1 MSKVTFSVACSLD
14 GYQTDS
20 DGDYSWAE
28 PSDEVISAINED
40 LRDVSTY
47 LYGRRMYQE
56 MAVWETDPALAAQS
70 PELERF
76 AEAWKAA
83 DKVVFSRSLESVWT
97 ERTRLERELTT
108 ETLRAAKYGAQGN
121 LTIEGPILARS
132 ALERGM
138 VDEVELLLCPI
149 IVGGGSPVFP
159 AGVFSKLELTRERRF
174 DNGMVQVRY
183 DVLR

>member
-28 PSDEVISAINED
+28 PSEEVISAINED

-56 MAVWETDPALAAQS
+56 MAVWETDPAVAAQS
-70 PELERF
+70 PETERF

-108 ETLRAAKYGAQGN
+108 AELSGGAVGY
-121 LTIEGPILARS
+121 LKASFS
-132 ALERGM
+132 ASQACRHVAWRTSFL
-138 VDEVELLLCPI
+138 
-149 IVGGGSPVFP
+149 
-159 AGVFSKLELTRERRF
+159 
-174 DNGMVQVRY
+174 Q
-183 DVLR
+183 

>member
-28 PSDEVISAINED
+28 PSEEVISAINDD
-40 LRDVSTY
+40 LADVSTF

-56 MAVWETDPALAAQS
+56 MAVWETDPQAAEQS
-70 PELERF
+70 PQSERF
-76 AEAWKAA
+76 AEIWRAA
-83 DKVVFSRSLESVWT
+83 DKVVFSRSLDSVWT
-97 ERTRLERELTT
+97 ERTRLERELTS

-159 AGVFSKLELTRERRF
+159 AGVFSSLDLIRERRF

-183 DVLR
+183 GVKR